1 MPIGQD
7 RRVLRTGPD
16 PVPPWHSTPI
26 DRSGGYAIAMVD
38 LFELH
43 PALGKH
49 LLDGCC
55 VRDRVVEQQQAGLQ
69 PDTTRATSP
78 CRVAAPTW

>member
-1 MPIGQD
+1 
-7 RRVLRTGPD
+7 
-16 PVPPWHSTPI
+16 
-26 DRSGGYAIAMVD
+26 MVD

-69 PDTTRATSP
+69 PDTTRATNP
-78 CRVAAPTW
+78 WRVAAPTW